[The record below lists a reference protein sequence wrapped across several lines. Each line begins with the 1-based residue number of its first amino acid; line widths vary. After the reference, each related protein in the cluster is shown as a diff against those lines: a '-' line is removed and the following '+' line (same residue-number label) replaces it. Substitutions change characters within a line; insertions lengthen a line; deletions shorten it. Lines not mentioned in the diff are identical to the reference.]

1 VNDAPIANDD
11 AANTSESTAITF
23 TVNNNDTDIDGTID
37 IKSIDLDVSKT
48 GLQTEYT
55 NAQGVWTVL
64 DGQVSFNPAKGFS
77 GAATIRYTIKDNN
90 AAISNQATIS
100 VTVSKNAL
108 VATNNNTSTTTQP
121 LQLDVINSIIDQ
133 SQIENI
139 QFNFDSYEITP
150 EYKTYLR
157 GLSMLIKANT
167 NWNIHLSGHT
177 DNVGEDIYNVYLS
190 EQRSIS
196 AKKFLVSCGVE
207 ANRLTYDFFG
217 ESRPTATNQTPEGRY
232 KNRRVEINALIKK

>member
-1 VNDAPIANDD
+1 MSKDA
-11 AANTSESTAITF
+11 
-23 TVNNNDTDIDGTID
+23 
-37 IKSIDLDVSKT
+37 L
-48 GLQTEYT
+48 
-55 NAQGVWTVL
+55 
-64 DGQVSFNPAKGFS
+64 
-77 GAATIRYTIKDNN
+77 
-90 AAISNQATIS
+90 
-100 VTVSKNAL
+100 
-108 VATNNNTSTTTQP
+108 ATNNNSQP

-157 GLSMLIKANT
+157 GLSMLIKANP

-196 AKKFLVSCGVE
+196 AKKFLVSCGIE
-207 ANRLTYDFFG
+207 EERLTYDFFG
-217 ESRPTATNQTPEGRY
+217 ESKPVATNQTPEGRY
-232 KNRRVEINALIKK
+232 KNRRVEIKALIKK